1 MGALRGILGVEI
13 TVWLIWRMLSVS
25 RPAAPE
31 RNIMNKHRG
40 LGFGFRVEGLG
51 FMVYGLGLRV

>member
-1 MGALRGILGVEI
+1 M
-13 TVWLIWRMLSVS
+13 S

-51 FMVYGLGLRV
+51 FMVQGCGFRV